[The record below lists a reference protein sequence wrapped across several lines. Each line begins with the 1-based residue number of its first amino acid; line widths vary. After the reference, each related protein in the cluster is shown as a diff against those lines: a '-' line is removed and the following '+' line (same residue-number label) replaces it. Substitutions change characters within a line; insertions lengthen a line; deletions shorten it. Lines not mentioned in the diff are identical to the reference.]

1 MPVASNI
8 IAKITS
14 EILQPAAE
22 VVFAAGFLLFLW
34 GLVKFL
40 YNLNEGGEN
49 QEGKDHMIWGIVGMV
64 IMVSIWSIISLI
76 TNTFGLG
83 DARNLGNGPATDVN
97 RNQIQNVQFA
107 P

>member
-1 MPVASNI
+1 MPVVTGI
-8 IAKITS
+8 LDRVVS
-14 EILQPAAE
+14 EVINPAAM

-40 YNLNEGGEN
+40 WNLEEGSEN
-49 QEGKDHMIWGIVGMV
+49 DEGKQHMLWGVFGMFV
-64 IMVSIWSIISLI
+64 MVSIWGILGLL

-83 DARNLGNGPATDVN
+83 DPANLKNGPAVDPA
-97 RNQIQNVQFA
+97 RNQIRL